1 MKTSLARTIENN
13 ADHISYDALCKQLL
27 SGKSILAWIMK
38 YYVSECQEMAVEDII
53 RCIEASPSV
62 SAAPVFPDEKNTT
75 LINGMNTVNTSHDEG
90 TVVFDILFAA
100 MIPSSKPMRLIINV
114 EVQMDFNSHYPLTSR
129 AEYYSARL
137 ISSQKDREFTD
148 SHYGD
153 IKKVYSI
160 WVCTNPSK
168 YRENTIYITSVMM
181 KERSGRMSRPINGY
195 GLQRTAFIMLGNEE
209 KKEVK
214 GVLRLLDVLF
224 RSDKD
229 VEERKRILEE
239 EFHIVMNEDMEM
251 EVRQMCNLSK
261 GVENRG
267 IRIIQG
273 REEEKL
279 NSIRSLMK
287 KLNLTLEQA
296 MDVLDVPKSEQE
308 NMRICLERINDRCRV
323 TQIEEGDDMGAFS
336 RVVWMRGFRKGY
348 LQGLEETCRE
358 RIICHGTDEEK
369 CHLIKNVMEM
379 LYYTVEESMDAL
391 GVSKDEWEK
400 YKKML
405 E

>member
-1 MKTSLARTIENN
+1 M
-13 ADHISYDALCKQLL
+13 
-27 SGKSILAWIMK
+27 
-38 YYVSECQEMAVEDII
+38 
-53 RCIEASPSV
+53 
-62 SAAPVFPDEKNTT
+62 
-75 LINGMNTVNTSHDEG
+75 
-90 TVVFDILFAA
+90 
-100 MIPSSKPMRLIINV
+100 
-114 EVQMDFNSHYPLTSR
+114 
-129 AEYYSARL
+129 
-137 ISSQKDREFTD
+137 
-148 SHYGD
+148 
-153 IKKVYSI
+153 
-160 WVCTNPSK
+160 
-168 YRENTIYITSVMM
+168 
-181 KERSGRMSRPINGY
+181 
-195 GLQRTAFIMLGNEE
+195 
-209 KKEVK
+209 
-214 GVLRLLDVLF
+214 LRLLDVLF
-224 RSDKD
+224 RSEKD

-239 EFHIVMNEDMEM
+239 EFHIAMNEDMEM

-267 IRIIQG
+267 IRKGIIQG

-379 LYYTVEESMDAL
+379 LHYTVEESMDAL
-391 GVSKDEWEK
+391 GVPKDEWEK

>member
-1 MKTSLARTIENN
+1 
-13 ADHISYDALCKQLL
+13 
-27 SGKSILAWIMK
+27 
-38 YYVSECQEMAVEDII
+38 
-53 RCIEASPSV
+53 
-62 SAAPVFPDEKNTT
+62 
-75 LINGMNTVNTSHDEG
+75 
-90 TVVFDILFAA
+90 
-100 MIPSSKPMRLIINV
+100 
-114 EVQMDFNSHYPLTSR
+114 
-129 AEYYSARL
+129 
-137 ISSQKDREFTD
+137 
-148 SHYGD
+148 
-153 IKKVYSI
+153 
-160 WVCTNPSK
+160 
-168 YRENTIYITSVMM
+168 
-181 KERSGRMSRPINGY
+181 
-195 GLQRTAFIMLGNEE
+195 
-209 KKEVK
+209 
-214 GVLRLLDVLF
+214 
-224 RSDKD
+224 
-229 VEERKRILEE
+229 
-239 EFHIVMNEDMEM
+239 M

-267 IRIIQG
+267 IRKGIIQG

-358 RIICHGTDEEK
+358 RIICHGTNEEK
-369 CHLIKNVMEM
+369 YHLIKKTMET
-379 LYYTVEESMDAL
+379 LYYAAEQSVDVL

-405 E
+405 ELDEAERLLGLLRCLCFGAYG

>member
-1 MKTSLARTIENN
+1 M
-13 ADHISYDALCKQLL
+13 
-27 SGKSILAWIMK
+27 G
-38 YYVSECQEMAVEDII
+38 
-53 RCIEASPSV
+53 
-62 SAAPVFPDEKNTT
+62 
-75 LINGMNTVNTSHDEG
+75 
-90 TVVFDILFAA
+90 
-100 MIPSSKPMRLIINV
+100 
-114 EVQMDFNSHYPLTSR
+114 
-129 AEYYSARL
+129 
-137 ISSQKDREFTD
+137 
-148 SHYGD
+148 
-153 IKKVYSI
+153 
-160 WVCTNPSK
+160 
-168 YRENTIYITSVMM
+168 
-181 KERSGRMSRPINGY
+181 RPINGY

-209 KKEVK
+209 KKEAK

-224 RSDKD
+224 QSDKD

-239 EFHIVMNEDMEM
+239 EFHIAMNEDMEM

-287 KLNLTLEQA
+287 KLNLTLEQV